1 MSFWNPLTCITG
13 CLVVYSVGE
22 FLSKK
27 TKGAVSSLLFACVL
41 FLIGFWSGLLP
52 KDITT
57 QSGLVAVMANFG
69 TAFMITNIGTLI
81 NLEDLIREWK
91 TVVISLFAIAA
102 IALICF
108 TVGSLLFGREYAL
121 IAAPPV
127 AGSTVAG
134 IIVTSA
140 AEAANRPELAA
151 FAVLVLSVQKFFGIP
166 ISTFCIRKE
175 LRIKRG
181 SGFFKSN
188 TVEEKSSL
196 KLPSMRIFK
205 ETPKNLRS
213 NTIYICK
220 VALVACIADFVG
232 KATLIPGSSPANYIL
247 NPNIAYLLFGLIFAR
262 KGYLCKSKLFRY
274 HHLRSAADA
283 ARKPCNPFTFRTSV
297 NDCAGIRYPFNLL
310 HRHHCYLRYCG
321 QGAGMLSL
329 HIGSGWRNLYAGLS
343 GHPDYHHGRR

>member
-166 ISTFCIRKE
+166 ISTLDRKSTR
-175 LRIKRG
+175 L
-181 SGFFKSN
+181 N
-188 TVEEKSSL
+188 SS
-196 KLPSMRIFK
+196 
-205 ETPKNLRS
+205 
-213 NTIYICK
+213 
-220 VALVACIADFVG
+220 
-232 KATLIPGSSPANYIL
+232 
-247 NPNIAYLLFGLIFAR
+247 
-262 KGYLCKSKLFRY
+262 
-274 HHLRSAADA
+274 HH
-283 ARKPCNPFTFRTSV
+283 
-297 NDCAGIRYPFNLL
+297 
-310 HRHHCYLRYCG
+310 
-321 QGAGMLSL
+321 
-329 HIGSGWRNLYAGLS
+329 
-343 GHPDYHHGRR
+343 

>member
-127 AGSTVAG
+127 QVPRLQAS
-134 IIVTSA
+134 
-140 AEAANRPELAA
+140 
-151 FAVLVLSVQKFFGIP
+151 
-166 ISTFCIRKE
+166 
-175 LRIKRG
+175 
-181 SGFFKSN
+181 
-188 TVEEKSSL
+188 
-196 KLPSMRIFK
+196 
-205 ETPKNLRS
+205 
-213 NTIYICK
+213 
-220 VALVACIADFVG
+220 
-232 KATLIPGSSPANYIL
+232 
-247 NPNIAYLLFGLIFAR
+247 
-262 KGYLCKSKLFRY
+262 
-274 HHLRSAADA
+274 
-283 ARKPCNPFTFRTSV
+283 
-297 NDCAGIRYPFNLL
+297 
-310 HRHHCYLRYCG
+310 
-321 QGAGMLSL
+321 
-329 HIGSGWRNLYAGLS
+329 
-343 GHPDYHHGRR
+343 